1 VVTAITIV
9 SSFDACLAL
18 HAQNVHMTTHRV
30 FATDVTADSPALQ
43 PTGSA
48 AASVNGHIIPMNDV
62 IALCLRDERSYVVDQ
77 MVQNYVVDRECLRR
91 GIVVSESQIDKDISD
106 LRKSVAPSTL
116 EQVIALHHSSM
127 DYVRSAFKQKI
138 ERTLLVEDQVPRT
151 KIIHCRAI
159 VIRFALPGM
168 PESVAGTNRTEAEAK
183 TLIGD
188 IQVQLSQ
195 GKDFGALADQYSEAA
210 PKNGK
215 GDIGM
220 LYSGMPNVDSKEV
233 DVAVSLVAGETYP
246 TAFKVN
252 NTYML
257 MQAVSTNDSHPKD
270 EESAYTDAFESYK
283 EQQSQFL
290 SPAFVVGLIKSSH
303 VTFVLDAEA
312 IAQSGKAL
320 PDAAAVVDGH
330 PIPMADVVAQC
341 LAQDGPEVVDRLV
354 QNYLVDAECK
364 RRGLKI
370 TDPQIDERIEN
381 LSRKIEPHTI
391 DEGLQSHHMTM
402 DNLKYDFKQDIERSK
417 LVENQVPSTKIVHC
431 RAITIKYASP
441 DASQADNTPKR
452 TEAEALALIKQIQD
466 QLKQGKD
473 FGDLAT
479 QYSEASPKSDKGDI
493 GMLWAGMNDM
503 ETSML
508 DAGLSLDKGSVTP
521 DPVKLI
527 DAYCLVQ
534 VVSTSSDH
542 PRSEDQDYA
551 AALAAYREQRAP
563 MLEPAEIVNLI
574 KKAKVVYYIHA

>member
-1 VVTAITIV
+1 
-9 SSFDACLAL
+9 
-18 HAQNVHMTTHRV
+18 
-30 FATDVTADSPALQ
+30 
-43 PTGSA
+43 
-48 AASVNGHIIPMNDV
+48 
-62 IALCLRDERSYVVDQ
+62 
-77 MVQNYVVDRECLRR
+77 
-91 GIVVSESQIDKDISD
+91 
-106 LRKSVAPSTL
+106 
-116 EQVIALHHSSM
+116 
-127 DYVRSAFKQKI
+127 
-138 ERTLLVEDQVPRT
+138 
-151 KIIHCRAI
+151 
-159 VIRFALPGM
+159 
-168 PESVAGTNRTEAEAK
+168 
-183 TLIGD
+183 
-188 IQVQLSQ
+188 
-195 GKDFGALADQYSEAA
+195 
-210 PKNGK
+210 
-215 GDIGM
+215 
-220 LYSGMPNVDSKEV
+220 
-233 DVAVSLVAGETYP
+233 
-246 TAFKVN
+246 
-252 NTYML
+252 